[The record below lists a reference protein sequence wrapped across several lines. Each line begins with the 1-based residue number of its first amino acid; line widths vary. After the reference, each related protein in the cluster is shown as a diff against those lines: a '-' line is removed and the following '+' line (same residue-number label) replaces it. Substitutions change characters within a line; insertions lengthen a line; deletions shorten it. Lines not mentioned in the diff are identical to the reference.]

1 MPKAARFPWAAR
13 NGRLLPFDELTVHA
27 ASLSMRYALSA
38 FEGVRGYLQS
48 DGETLKLF
56 ALREHLARLAATL
69 KTLRL
74 PPPPCDDLVKAAL
87 ELVRANQA
95 KEDCY
100 LRISVNAVSLGTL
113 KDGGDELAY
122 DMILQPMGRKPWA
135 ANARGLSVAISAYR
149 KPGDDVFPQ
158 RAKVICNYAGPR
170 LAYLEAKDAGYDDV
184 ILRTADNL
192 LSEAPTANLFLVAQ
206 GEVLTPR
213 STDAVLLGVTR
224 RHVLR
229 LCNEMGVRAR
239 ETALRPQDAYSA
251 EEAFL
256 TGTGLEL
263 APIEG
268 FDGRPLAGPRHIL
281 PRIQEAYFAMVRNLP
296 RDGEVS

>member
-1 MPKAARFPWAAR
+1 MAKAAQFPWAAR
-13 NGRLLPFDELTVHA
+13 NGRLLPFAELTVHA

-38 FEGVRGYLQS
+38 FEGVRGYLQA
-48 DGETLKLF
+48 DGTTLKFF

-69 KTLRL
+69 GILRL
-74 PPPPCDDLVKAAL
+74 PAPPCGDLVKTAL
-87 ELVRANQA
+87 ELIRANQA
-95 KEDCY
+95 CEDCY

-113 KDGGDELAY
+113 KDGGDELSH
-122 DMILQPMGRKPWA
+122 DMILQPMGRKPWT
-135 ANARGLSVAISAYR
+135 ANARGLSVGISARR
-149 KPGDDVFPQ
+149 KPSDDVFPQ

-170 LAYLEAKDAGYDDV
+170 LAYLEGKDAGYDDV
-184 ILRTADNL
+184 ILRTGDDL
-192 LSEAPTANLFLVAQ
+192 LSESPTANLFLARG

-213 STDAVLLGVTR
+213 SSDAVLLGVTR

-229 LCNEMGVRAR
+229 LCAQMGIPAR
-239 ETALRPQDAYSA
+239 EAALRPQDAYSA

-263 APIEG
+263 APIEA
-268 FDGRPLAGPRHIL
+268 FDGRALAGPRTIL

-296 RDGEVS
+296 PDGEVS